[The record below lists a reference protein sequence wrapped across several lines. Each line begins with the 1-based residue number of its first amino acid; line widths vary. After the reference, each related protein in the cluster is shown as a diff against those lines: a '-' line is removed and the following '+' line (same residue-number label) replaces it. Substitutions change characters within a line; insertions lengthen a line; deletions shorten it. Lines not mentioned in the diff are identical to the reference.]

1 MRKLSKKLLLSIL
14 SVALVFIALGTTTFA
29 WFSMNQSVKVS
40 GMKVQTKV
48 TSNLLIS
55 PNATEAN
62 FGTQLAQAKNAL
74 LEPVS
79 TTDGINFFYSATDN
93 VDASGDAK
101 AETYLSYATTGLTVE
116 SGHTQNNFN
125 ENYGTEG
132 AVGYVDYTLYLK
144 ATSTEND
151 SKVALT
157 DCNLIYNGATLDDEN
172 ASSVST
178 TLASAKSLLAL
189 SGAENYENGKAVTST
204 TATGSVTY
212 GTAAVIDADID
223 AGITRYYYVV
233 VRLWLEGEDKTC
245 TNDTFA
251 NLTED
256 YEFGTSKAGVELIS
270 SVVASHY
277 TFAVVD
283 STAAG
288 VTLTES
294 KLSNGAN
301 PSSYVWYNM
310 SDGSVVS
317 GSTTNA
323 APSADGN
330 YYCIITAADGNI
342 YRTSTVTVGA

>member
-1 MRKLSKKLLLSIL
+1 
-14 SVALVFIALGTTTFA
+14 
-29 WFSMNQSVKVS
+29 MNTSVKVS

-79 TTDGINFFYSATDN
+79 TVDGINFFYTATDN

-101 AETYLSYATTGLTVE
+101 NEAYLSYSTTGLAVA

-125 ENYGTEG
+125 ENYGTED
-132 AVGYVDYTLYLK
+132 AVGFVDYTLYLK
-144 ATSTEND
+144 ATSTENN

-157 DCNLIYNGATLDDEN
+157 DCNLIYNGSTIGDEKAFRVAVFANPSDDNATS
-172 ASSVST
+172 ASGVST
-178 TLASAKSLLAL
+178 TLGTAKSLLAL
-189 SGAENYENGKAVTST
+189 SGAQNYENDPSNKAVASTST
-204 TATGSVTY
+204 TGNVTY

-256 YEFGTSKAGVELIS
+256 YELDLKFEIGTSKAGVELIS

-288 VTLTES
+288 VTLTNA
-294 KLSNGAN
+294 KLSNGAT

-342 YRTSTVTVGA
+342 YRTATVTVGA